1 MRLRQLQTVALRVPR
16 AVEAVLAATGLEA
29 VQVEGLAQVGSRE
42 RVLEA
47 VVAVVAQ
54 EAILMKWADRTKPA
68 VRVQEGRLQQGVEAE
83 RALTKP
89 SVLATTLEWAVQ
101 GLFSVPGPGVLA
113 HPWFR

>member
-1 MRLRQLQTVALRVPR
+1 MRLRQLQTVVLRVPK
-16 AVEAVLAATGLEA
+16 AVEAVLVATGLEA

-54 EAILMKWADRTKPA
+54 EAIRMKWADRTKPA

-89 SVLATTLEWAVQ
+89 SVLATTLGWAVQ
-101 GLFSVPGPGVLA
+101 GLFSVPGPAVLV

>member
-1 MRLRQLQTVALRVPR
+1 MRLRQLQTVVLRVPK

-29 VQVEGLAQVGSRE
+29 VQVEGLARAGSRE
-42 RVLEA
+42 RVLEV

-54 EAILMKWADRTKPA
+54 EAIRMKWVDRTKPA

-83 RALTKP
+83 PALAKP
-89 SVLATTLEWAVQ
+89 SVLATTLGWAVQ

>member
-1 MRLRQLQTVALRVPR
+1 M
-16 AVEAVLAATGLEA
+16 
-29 VQVEGLAQVGSRE
+29 GSRE

-54 EAILMKWADRTKPA
+54 EAIRMKWADRAKPA
-68 VRVQEGRLQQGVEAE
+68 VRVQEGRLQRGVEAE
-83 RALTKP
+83 RVLTKP

-101 GLFSVPGPGVLA
+101 GLFSVPGPGVLV

>member
-1 MRLRQLQTVALRVPR
+1 MRLRQLQTVVLRVPK
-16 AVEAVLAATGLEA
+16 AVEAVLVARGLEA
-29 VQVEGLAQVGSRE
+29 VLVEGLAQVGSRE

-68 VRVQEGRLQQGVEAE
+68 VRVQEGRLQQGVEAKP
-83 RALTKP
+83 ALAKP
-89 SVLATTLEWAVQ
+89 QVLATTLGWAVQ

>member
-1 MRLRQLQTVALRVPR
+1 MRLRQLQTVVLRVPR

-42 RVLEA
+42 RVLE
-47 VVAVVAQ
+47 VAVVVVAL
-54 EAILMKWADRTKPA
+54 EAIRMKWVGRAKPA

-101 GLFSVPGPGVLA
+101 GLFSVPGPGVLV